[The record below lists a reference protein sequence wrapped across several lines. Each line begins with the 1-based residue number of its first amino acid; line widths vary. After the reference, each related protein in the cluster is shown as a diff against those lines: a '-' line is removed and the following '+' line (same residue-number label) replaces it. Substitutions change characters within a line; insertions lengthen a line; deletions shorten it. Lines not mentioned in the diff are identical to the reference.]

1 MEKLVAPTKMKY
13 KFSPALHID
22 YNDLKDYVQQG
33 EELTKKELLEKCCGN
48 ISRELLQYIRELEFD
63 LIGKLK
69 DGELYIK

>member
-1 MEKLVAPTKMKY
+1 MKY

-22 YNDLKDYVQQG
+22 YTELKDYVVEG
-33 EELTKKELLEKCCGN
+33 EELTKKELLEKCSGN

-63 LIGKLK
+63 QIGKLK